1 MILSIVGACLGIIAT
16 SINYALKKKDFKE
29 ILEYIK
35 QHVDKSY
42 SNDESAFVSRPIKHV
57 ENRTIETQTESLPKL
72 DEIVEV
78 INTTESNLEY
88 KMKINSLATIAALY
102 SLLALTVPFILKL
115 FTGGN

>member
-35 QHVDKSY
+35 NHVDKSY
-42 SNDESAFVSRPIKHV
+42 SNESAFDSRPMKHV

-78 INTTESNLEY
+78 I
-88 KMKINSLATIAALY
+88 KIRLN
-102 SLLALTVPFILKL
+102 
-115 FTGGN
+115 N

>member
-35 QHVDKSY
+35 NHVDKSY
-42 SNDESAFVSRPIKHV
+42 SNDIAFDSRPISHV